1 MGIEISFSINIKRFS
16 CKRLRKRLQ
25 ILQTFTFLCSL
36 FSHNYFIGFCAIF
49 FLFFTFVDII
59 EKIDTMNHATIK
71 DIAKYLSVSIATVS
85 RALSGDKN
93 IRSETREKVLEA
105 ARLLGYKSNPVAKN
119 LQSGR
124 TNTVG
129 VIIPE
134 IVTPFFLR
142 IIEGIQDVL
151 YAKGLKVIIAQ
162 SGENPEREKE
172 SLLLMESFMVDGII
186 IGLCHKDRNKEE
198 YFRLM
203 NSGIPMVF
211 YDRIPYGIDV
221 TKVVVDDYV
230 KTFFVIEH
238 LIRRGRKRIA
248 HLKAPNYIYSSS
260 ERLKGYKDALSKFKI
275 PFDESLVVESKGMTF
290 EDGKIAVETLM
301 GRNVPFDAVFAFTDT
316 VAIGGM
322 NYLHKLGVRIPEEV
336 AVASFSGTE
345 MSEIVHPS
353 LTTVE
358 QPRFKMGQVCAELI
372 LEMINNPSAE
382 PRTVTLDAELKI
394 RESTDL

>member
-1 MGIEISFSINIKRFS
+1 
-16 CKRLRKRLQ
+16 
-25 ILQTFTFLCSL
+25 
-36 FSHNYFIGFCAIF
+36 
-49 FLFFTFVDII
+49 
-59 EKIDTMNHATIK
+59 MNHTTIK
-71 DIAKYLSVSIATVS
+71 DIARYLSVSIATVS

-93 IRSETREKVLEA
+93 IRSDTREKVLET

-151 YAKGLKVIIAQ
+151 YAKGMKVIIAQ

-172 SLLLMESFMVDGII
+172 NLLLMENFMVDGII
-186 IGLCHKDRNKEE
+186 IGLCHKDKNKEE
-198 YFRLM
+198 YLRLI

-211 YDRIPYGIDV
+211 YDRIPCGIDV

-238 LIRRGRKRIA
+238 LIRKGKKRIA
-248 HLKAPNYIYSSS
+248 HLKAPDYIYSSLD
-260 ERLKGYKDALSKFKI
+260 RLRGYKDALSKFKI
-275 PFDESLVVESKGMTF
+275 PFDESLVVESGGMTF
-290 EDGKIAVETLM
+290 EDGKIAVATLM
-301 GRNVPFDAVFAFTDT
+301 DRNISFDAIFAFTDT

-322 NYLHKLGVRIPEEV
+322 NYLNKLGIRIPEEV
-336 AVASFSGTE
+336 SVASFSGTE
-345 MSEIVHPS
+345 MSEIVSPP

-372 LEMINNPSAE
+372 LEKINCPSTE
-382 PRTVTLDAELKI
+382 PRTVVLDAELKI